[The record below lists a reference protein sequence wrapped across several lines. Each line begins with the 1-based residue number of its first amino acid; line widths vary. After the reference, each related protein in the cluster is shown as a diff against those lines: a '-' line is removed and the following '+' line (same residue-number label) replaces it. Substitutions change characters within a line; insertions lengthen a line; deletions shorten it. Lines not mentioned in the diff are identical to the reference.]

1 MSAPTVV
8 PRAALELPLDAS
20 AAREAKIKSM
30 RAFLAVANSDAVL
43 GDVAY
48 TANAMMQMDN
58 TVQDAVVLTH
68 ARLGSYEAEALPG
81 TLVCCGVDIVQ
92 WVVAVLRV
100 HGEVMMTTG
109 HKDPRAPS
117 TWPFIKGDPDICP
130 CPLFRATLQVSSHL
144 VNFGVKTPGFINPTI
159 LVEALAGLSR
169 WLIDRRAAST
179 TFQCDGLFAGVIM
192 DVISSL
198 GRHKSGLAIINA
210 ARDALADAMFNV
222 MQWLDVRA
230 DTSRWDVRMQA
241 SWAVE
246 CVQTMNV
253 GVMWLSTSSARCVR
267 RALDTA
273 RALSH
278 LNKVEWGKDT
288 LPGTCQRFRDL
299 LDSHE
304 WAEDTDTDT
313 VTGVKTSFEG
323 MKL

>member
-30 RAFLAVANSDAVL
+30 CAFLDTVNSDAVL

-48 TANAMMQMDN
+48 TANAMMRMDVM
-58 TVQDAVVLTH
+58 VQDAVVLPH
-68 ARLGSYEAEALPG
+68 ARLGSYEAEVLPG
-81 TLVCCGVDIVQ
+81 TLVCCGADIVQ

-130 CPLFRATLQVSSHL
+130 CPLLRATLHVSGRL
-144 VNFGVKTPGFINPTI
+144 VDFGVKTPGFINI
-159 LVEALAGLSR
+159 LSLVEALAGLSR
-169 WLIDRRAAST
+169 WLIGRRAAST
-179 TFQCDGLFAGVIM
+179 TFQCDQIVAGVIM

-198 GRHKSGLAIINA
+198 GWHKSEWAIINA
-210 ARDALADAMFNV
+210 ARDALADAMFHV

-230 DTSRWDVRMQA
+230 DTTRWDVRMQA

-267 RALDTA
+267 RAQDTA
-273 RALSH
+273 QALLH
-278 LNKVEWGKDT
+278 LNKSGPPQDKS
-288 LPGTCQRFRDL
+288 LGRCQRFQDL

-304 WAEDTDTDT
+304 WVEDAEATAGASARVNTNEST
-313 VTGVKTSFEG
+313 
-323 MKL
+323 